1 MEKALALYVDMD
13 LSVRQY
19 NMMRNAV
26 NAIHKNCFPSYYA
39 IAEAKKKLIPEN
51 IEVTETSMNVPLQTL
66 LDNTAKSILTK
77 LQICPKNN
85 ITLECKW
92 GFDGSSGHSLYK
104 QKFRNEDATD
114 EFMFV
119 SSFVP
124 LRILDDTNENVLWQ
138 NDRHS
143 SSRLC
148 RPIKIL
154 FTKENSQTIN
164 EVKENIEKEIADLD
178 ACVYIDNSYEIMIS
192 HRMKLTMID
201 GAVLNVLYGNKSC
214 ATCVLCG
221 AKPSQMNDESIYQRE
236 VNEECYRNGI
246 SSLHAWIKFFE
257 CIVHIAYK
265 LPVKTWRIDSRNTI
279 LVNENKIRIRR
290 ALKTNLGLLVDKIK
304 PGYGTSNDGNTARR
318 FFSNIEVAADITG
331 VDRRLIYN
339 FSLILRILSCGRFI
353 NINLFHKLLQDTWQ
367 LYIDLYSWYYM
378 PVTVHKILVH
388 GIGYVRY
395 STSPL
400 GLLSEEAIESC
411 HKIIRS
417 NRLKHTRKCGR
428 VESNR
433 DLIQYLILQSDPVI
447 SLNSHNILARNYNM
461 EDIKSY
467 ICEENNLNIPE
478 ICSEDESDD
487 CSEVCS
493 E

>member
-1 MEKALALYVDMD
+1 MTTSLKNCDIFLEWLEVKDQSMSYVLAKLKEFIEDRIGRKMTGEEHIKVKNICYKLSSTWKKYYRKRDKVEMVLKDWFLMDTFKFDSEPDKSTSRDRPRIIFEESSCRTKRRRVGELVASTSADIITTAAKRFSNVKEMDIISVEKALALYVDMD

-51 IEVTETSMNVPLQTL
+51 IEVTETSMNVPLQRL

-77 LQICPKNN
+77 LQI
-85 ITLECKW
+85 
-92 GFDGSSGHSLYK
+92 
-104 QKFRNEDATD
+104 
-114 EFMFV
+114 
-119 SSFVP
+119 
-124 LRILDDTNENVLWQ
+124 
-138 NDRHS
+138 
-143 SSRLC
+143 
-148 RPIKIL
+148 
-154 FTKENSQTIN
+154 
-164 EVKENIEKEIADLD
+164 
-178 ACVYIDNSYEIMIS
+178 
-192 HRMKLTMID
+192 
-201 GAVLNVLYGNKSC
+201 
-214 ATCVLCG
+214 
-221 AKPSQMNDESIYQRE
+221 
-236 VNEECYRNGI
+236 
-246 SSLHAWIKFFE
+246 
-257 CIVHIAYK
+257 
-265 LPVKTWRIDSRNTI
+265 
-279 LVNENKIRIRR
+279 
-290 ALKTNLGLLVDKIK
+290 
-304 PGYGTSNDGNTARR
+304 
-318 FFSNIEVAADITG
+318 
-331 VDRRLIYN
+331 
-339 FSLILRILSCGRFI
+339 
-353 NINLFHKLLQDTWQ
+353 
-367 LYIDLYSWYYM
+367 
-378 PVTVHKILVH
+378 
-388 GIGYVRY
+388 
-395 STSPL
+395 
-400 GLLSEEAIESC
+400 C